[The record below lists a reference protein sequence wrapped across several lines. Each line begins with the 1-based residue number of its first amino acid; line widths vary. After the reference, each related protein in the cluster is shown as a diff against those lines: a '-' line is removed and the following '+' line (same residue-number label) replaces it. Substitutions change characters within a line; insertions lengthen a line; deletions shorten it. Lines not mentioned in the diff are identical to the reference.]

1 MALGLHLSTSKV
13 RRIIWDQ
20 SRALGQD
27 TPRLVSHV
35 GLVWPTLL
43 HRWSSLSLD
52 FPLYKMGVI
61 KGPMSQD
68 WREIKAGE
76 NPANTQHLA
85 KVPVGS

>member
-1 MALGLHLSTSKV
+1 M
-13 RRIIWDQ
+13 IWDR

-27 TPRLVSHV
+27 TPRLESHV
-35 GLVWPTLL
+35 GLVL

-61 KGPMSQD
+61 KGPMSQG
-68 WREIKAGE
+68 WREVKAGE